1 MNQTGQKSL
10 ETLASPSNLAMA
22 TLVGFLFVGQS
33 TDWKMLRGRPS
44 KSTSS
49 VAPFS
54 PEQTAHA
61 TRAYSRLRS
70 GAAPVY
76 LKVDRQAEY
85 VDRRTPPLES
95 KSRQELD

>member
-22 TLVGFLFVGQS
+22 TLVGFVGQS

-49 VAPFS
+49 VTPFS
-54 PEQTAHA
+54 PEHAAHA
-61 TRAYSRLRS
+61 TRTYSRLRS

-76 LKVDRQAEY
+76 LKVDRPLEEV
-85 VDRRTPPLES
+85 VDRRTAPLEG
-95 KSRQELD
+95 KTRQELD

>member
-1 MNQTGQKSL
+1 MNQAGQRSL
-10 ETLASPSNLAMA
+10 EALASPSNLAMA

-44 KSTSS
+44 KSASS
-49 VAPFS
+49 VAPLS
-54 PEQTAHA
+54 PEHTAHA
-61 TRAYSRLRS
+61 TRTYSRLRS

-76 LKVDRQAEY
+76 LKVDRQSEF
-85 VDRRTPPLES
+85 VDRRTPLLEG